1 MPALQATEK
10 SVKKSRARPLS
21 GKASKEI
28 CKKIGAAQAQK
39 QALWIRAA
47 HAHAFRAKVQAWSK
61 VISGRAPVPRRRRH
75 PSSHAD
81 WLACS
86 CHHGGEAP
94 RAMPCDR
101 RARRAR
107 YRWMFSGLHGSTA
120 AGVGM
125 GASYREQV
133 RNEASQALKIKARHD
148 IDIRARCRVMSRVGF
163 GSGKGGR
170 VRIANNDRQP
180 KATTTPKESLKHAS
194 LQGKRLSLCH
204 EMEPPKVFLRSRRS
218 ARGREHAA
226 LMPRPLA
233 MPRLTRIGEAQPAA
247 ACL

>member
-1 MPALQATEK
+1 MCQEDPPTGEGVFWVWVPPAAYACLAGYREI
-10 SVKKSRARPLS
+10 REEIRGPPPLS

-101 RARRAR
+101 RARRA
-107 YRWMFSGLHGSTA
+107 
-120 AGVGM
+120 V
-125 GASYREQV
+125 QV
-133 RNEASQALKIKARHD
+133 DVFRLPR
-148 IDIRARCRVMSRVGF
+148 IDS
-163 GSGKGGR
+163 GGR
-170 VRIANNDRQP
+170 GHGRVISRTSEKRGISSP
-180 KATTTPKESLKHAS
+180 KN
-194 LQGKRLSLCH
+194 QG
-204 EMEPPKVFLRSRRS
+204 
-218 ARGREHAA
+218 AA
-226 LMPRPLA
+226 
-233 MPRLTRIGEAQPAA
+233 
-247 ACL
+247 